1 MGREVWHYIPPVAS
15 PLLYAHRGAS
25 LELPENTIEAFQLAL
40 DLGANAIETDAHLT
54 RDGRVVLSHDPSG
67 KRMADVARA
76 IRMAT
81 LAEVREWNMGALHPR
96 TPRSRHFRIPTLDE
110 ALEAFPNVFFNVD
123 AKQDEPDMIPAL
135 VRAIRRAKATDRVR
149 IASFSARN
157 LRHARALGYEGP
169 TGLAPSELAR
179 LMLAPLSLAK
189 RMRIGGDAAQ
199 VPERAAGPSLLG
211 MQPGFTFASQSAID
225 RLHALGVRVDF
236 WTIDSPSRARELLA
250 MGADGI
256 MTDDIRRMAS
266 SLRSER

>member
-1 MGREVWHYIPPVAS
+1 MAS

-25 LELPENTIEAFQLAL
+25 LELPENTIEAFHLAVE
-40 DLGANAIETDAHLT
+40 LGANALETDAHLT

-67 KRMADVARA
+67 KRMADVPRA

-96 TPRSRHFRIPTLDE
+96 TPRSRRFRIPTLEE

-123 AKQDEPDMIPAL
+123 AKQEEPSMIPAL
-135 VRAIRRAKATDRVR
+135 VRAVRNAKATDRVR
-149 IASFSARN
+149 IASFSAKN

-179 LMLAPLSLAK
+179 LMLAPRSLAK

-199 VPERAAGPSLLG
+199 VPERA
-211 MQPGFTFASQSAID
+211 MGFVFASQSAID

-236 WTIDSPSRARELLA
+236 WTIDDPARARELLA

-266 SLRSER
+266 AIT